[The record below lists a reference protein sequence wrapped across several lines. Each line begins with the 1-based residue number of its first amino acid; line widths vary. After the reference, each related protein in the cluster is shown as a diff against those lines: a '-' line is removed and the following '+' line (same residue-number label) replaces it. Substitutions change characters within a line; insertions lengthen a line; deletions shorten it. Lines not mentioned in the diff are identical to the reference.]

1 MVKRPVDIAVISDVH
16 LGTIGCHALEL
27 VQYLNSI
34 EPKHLILNGDIVDI
48 WNFRKRYWPESHM
61 LVIRTLLTMMTNG
74 TDVHYLTG
82 NHDEVMRKVS
92 SLQLGPLFMKD
103 SMVLE
108 LNGEKVWIFH
118 GDVFDI
124 TMKHSKWIAK
134 IGGRGYDL
142 LIHLNRFVNY
152 VSEKLGKGKISLSK
166 RIKDSVK
173 KAVKFIDDFEMTAIE
188 LAIEQG
194 YDYVICGHIHQPKI
208 RGYENEHGSVIYMNS
223 GDWVENLTALEFDG
237 EEWSMF
243 KYREEDFKHSKPMSM
258 IPLNGNSLKA
268 GTLNENALESNS
280 LETRNGT
287 GK

>member
-1 MVKRPVDIAVISDVH
+1 MAKRPLEIAVISDVH
-16 LGTIGCHALEL
+16 LGTVGCHALEL

-34 EPKHLILNGDIVDI
+34 DPKHLILNGDIVDI

-61 LVIRTLLTMMTNG
+61 LVIRTLLSMMTNG

-92 SLQLGPLFMKD
+92 HLQLGPFFMKD
-103 SMVLE
+103 NMVLE

-142 LIHLNRFVNY
+142 LIHLNRFVNH
-152 VSEKLGKGKISLSK
+152 VLEKMGKGKISLSK

-188 LAIEQG
+188 LAIEEG

-208 RGYENEHGSVIYMNS
+208 RGYENEQGSVIYMNS
-223 GDWVENLTALEFDG
+223 GDWVENLTALEYDG
-237 EEWSMF
+237 GEWSMF
-243 KYREEDFKHSKPMSM
+243 SYKEHDFSVSDKPMIIASKQQK
-258 IPLNGNSLKA
+258 NGQYVPSI
-268 GTLNENALESNS
+268 
-280 LETRNGT
+280 
-287 GK
+287 